1 MEVIA
6 VKLFNSYT
14 NALETFEPHHPG
26 IVSMYVCGPTVY
38 NYIHIGNA
46 RPVVFFDVVR
56 RYFQAKGNM
65 VRFVS
70 NFTDV
75 DDKIIAKAREQG
87 KDEAAVSQ
95 FYIDAFLRDV
105 KALGSSVDYL
115 QPRVT
120 RYMDKIVA
128 YIAELVDAGYAYQV
142 DGDVYFRVSRFEE
155 YGRLSNRKLEDLI
168 AGARVEVNEKK
179 ESPLDFT
186 LWKKTDEGIR
196 WNSPFSVGRPGWH
209 TECVAMIDDI
219 FGEEID
225 IHGGGMDLMFP
236 HHENEIAQACAH
248 DHHRV
253 ARYWMHNGR
262 LDIGGEKMSKSL
274 GNDIKVKDLTGDLL
288 GYRMFLLATHYRAP
302 LSFSIENLEN
312 YQKDWARSKKS
323 VQTLFRTLDR
333 ADALVPGAAV
343 DDPEIAKTVTQFDE
357 AMDSDFNT
365 PNALTAFN
373 ALLKTINNLLRRA
386 VDAKTMNQAL
396 EAAKYMLGILGLD
409 PDLRILSA
417 ADRKLFTAWEDA
429 RKAKD
434 FAAADGY
441 RAELVRRDLI

>member
-1 MEVIA
+1 MTMKI
-6 VKLFNSYT
+6 FNSYT
-14 NALETFEPHHPG
+14 NALETFVPRHPG
-26 IVSMYVCGPTVY
+26 VVSMYVCGPTVY

-46 RPVVFFDVVR
+46 RPVVFFDTVR
-56 RYFQAKGNM
+56 RYFAAKGNR

-75 DDKIIAKAREQG
+75 DDKIIAKAKEQG
-87 KDEAAVSQ
+87 KDEASVSQ
-95 FYIDAFLRDV
+95 FFIDAFLRDV
-105 KALGSSVDYL
+105 AALGSSVDYV

-120 RYMDKIVA
+120 RYMDKIID
-128 YIAELVDAGYAYQV
+128 YIADLVKEDYAYVV
-142 DGDVYFRVSRFEE
+142 DGDVYFRVSKFAE
-155 YGRLSNRKLEDLI
+155 YGRLSNRKLDDLI

-186 LWKKTDEGIR
+186 LWKKTAEGIR
-196 WNSPFSVGRPGWH
+196 WDSPFSVGRPGWH

-274 GNDIKVKDLTGDLL
+274 GNDIKVKDLAGDLR
-288 GYRMFLLATHYRAP
+288 GYRMYLLATHYRAP
-302 LSFSIENLEN
+302 LSFSLENLES
-312 YQKDWARSKKS
+312 YQKEWAKDEKS

-333 ADALVPGAAV
+333 NRTLQPHAV
-343 DDPEIAKTVTQFDE
+343 LSDPEIASTLTQFDE
-357 AMDSDFNT
+357 AMENDFNT
-365 PNALTAFN
+365 PNALTAWS
-373 ALLKTINNLLRRA
+373 ALLKIINNLLRRPSEPS
-386 VDAKTMNQAL
+386 VMNQAL
-396 EAAKYMLGILGLD
+396 EAARYMLGVLGLEPVLKPLD
-409 PDLRILSA
+409 GEERA
-417 ADRKLFTAWEDA
+417 LFTAWDDA

-434 FAAADGY
+434 FAAADRF